1 MATVDHPTASWQA
14 MQEGNVFYR
23 RQQCYSIPQ
32 KLPDL
37 AEYIIAGCRYGG
49 PIGNISSQVPLFG
62 ANALLAIM
70 RDHTKLLALSRS
82 APAVTK
88 PQIQI
93 YSPAGESLL
102 VLSVDD

>member
-49 PIGNISSQVPLFG
+49 PIGNISS
-62 ANALLAIM
+62 
-70 RDHTKLLALSRS
+70 
-82 APAVTK
+82 
-88 PQIQI
+88 
-93 YSPAGESLL
+93 
-102 VLSVDD
+102 